1 MRNLLLTLKFDGR
14 NYHGW
19 QVQNNAITVQQI
31 LQDGIEK
38 VLKKREPVIGC
49 SRTDSGVHANFY
61 CCGVIT
67 KNIIP
72 CEKFA
77 LALNANLPYDI
88 VVLDCREMPQN
99 FHARYSCTSKEYVY
113 KIYNAKVRD
122 PFLYGYTLHYKY
134 LLDAKMLD
142 KQAKDFIGTYDYK
155 GFCGKKS
162 DVEETVRTVKNASV
176 ERCGDMVTFTV
187 EADGFLYNMVRIMV
201 GTLLGIAQGRIEQG
215 SVKDII
221 LSKERT
227 RAGVTVSP
235 YGLYLNKVFYGSEDG
250 AKENNK

>member
-1 MRNLLLTLKFDGR
+1 MRNLLLTLKYDGK

-19 QVQNNAITVQQI
+19 QVQDNAITVQQV

-61 CCGVIT
+61 CCGVVT
-67 KNIIP
+67 ENPIP
-72 CEKFA
+72 CKNFVP
-77 LALNANLPYDI
+77 ALNANLPKDI
-88 VVLDCREMPQN
+88 VVLDCCEMPQD
-99 FHARYSCTSKEYVY
+99 FHARYSCTSKQYVY
-113 KIYNAKVRD
+113 QIYNAKVRD
-122 PFLYGYTLHYKY
+122 PFLHGYALHYKY
-134 LLDAKMLD
+134 FLDAQMLNE
-142 KQAKDFIGTYDYK
+142 QAKDFVGTYDYA

-162 DVEETVRTVKNASV
+162 DVEETVRTVKNATV
-176 ERCGDMVTFTV
+176 ERLGDMVTFTV

-201 GTLLGIAQGRIEQG
+201 GTLLGISQGRIAQG

-227 RAGVTVSP
+227 RAGVTVP
-235 YGLYLNKVFYGSEDG
+235 PCGLYLNKVFYGSE
-250 AKENNK
+250 K